1 LWSSSRTRWGERLL
15 AGVVLVGALS
25 ACGIDTQDSPVP
37 VVAPSA
43 TTPQSGPSRA
53 GVPLTVQ
60 VYLVQ
65 GERLARVTR
74 TVPPGAGLEP
84 SFVGLATPITRAQSD
99 AGFRSALPVTSTA
112 LHGRVVEGVAR
123 VDLPAGF
130 ERISVHEQSLAMAQL
145 VFTVTAN
152 SLATSVQ
159 LVQGDRALPVP
170 SPGGQLVTRPVTRVD
185 YAAYDPAS

>member
-1 LWSSSRTRWGERLL
+1 MWSSSRSRWAERLAPALVL
-15 AGVVLVGALS
+15 AGALS
-25 ACGIDTQDSPVP
+25 ACGVDAQDSPVP

-43 TTPQSGPSRA
+43 TTPQAGPSRA

-84 SFVGLATPITRAQSD
+84 SFVGLATPITRTQSD
-99 AGFRSALPVTSTA
+99 AGYRSALPVASTP
-112 LHGRVVEGVAR
+112 LHGTVVDGVAR
-123 VDLPAGF
+123 VDLPSGF
-130 ERISVHEQSLAMAQL
+130 ERISVHEQALAMAQL

-159 LVQGDRALPVP
+159 LVQDGRALPVP
-170 SPGGQLVTRPVTRVD
+170 APGGQLVTRPVTRVD